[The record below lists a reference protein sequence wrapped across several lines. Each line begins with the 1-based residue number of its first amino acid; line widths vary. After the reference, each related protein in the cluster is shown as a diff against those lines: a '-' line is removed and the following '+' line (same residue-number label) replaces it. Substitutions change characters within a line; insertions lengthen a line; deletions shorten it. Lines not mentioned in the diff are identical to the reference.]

1 MKETQFKLNERVR
14 VIGIGNGEVS
24 KIRFDNDGDPI
35 YTVRLY
41 DGTNFY
47 ARDVE
52 LVREKS

>member
-1 MKETQFKLNERVR
+1 MPETKFKVNDRVR

-24 KIRFDNDGDPI
+24 KIRFDDRGDPI

-41 DGTNFY
+41 EGTDFY

-52 LVREKS
+52 LRSDQ